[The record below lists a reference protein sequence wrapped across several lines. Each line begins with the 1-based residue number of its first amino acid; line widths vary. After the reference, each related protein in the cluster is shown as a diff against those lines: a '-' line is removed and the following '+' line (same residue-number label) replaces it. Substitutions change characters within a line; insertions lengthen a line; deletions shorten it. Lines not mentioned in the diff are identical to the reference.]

1 MAKARGRR
9 LTPRHA
15 ERRKPG
21 NQSHCI
27 DAMPEP
33 STVCYAIS
41 SGSYSDY
48 KINAVFS
55 SKEKA
60 EAKLNFFADGKIE
73 EFPFDPEMAE
83 APAGMLPFACYSH
96 KWDSATCE
104 YVPCLRAF
112 SVDYDSVVRA
122 GNKVSA
128 WVGTASITY
137 VWAKDRDHAIK
148 IAAERFA
155 HHDAIKAGIAC

>member
-1 MAKARGRR
+1 
-9 LTPRHA
+9 
-15 ERRKPG
+15 
-21 NQSHCI
+21 
-27 DAMPEP
+27 MPEP

-60 EAKLNFFADGKIE
+60 EAKLSLFADGKIE
-73 EFPFDPEMAE
+73 EFPFDPKMAE
-83 APAGMLPFACYSH
+83 ASAGMLPFVCDSH
-96 KWDSATCE
+96 KWDLAAGE
-104 YVPCLRAF
+104 YVPCLEAF
-112 SVDYDSVVRA
+112 LVDYGPVVRA

-128 WVGTASITY
+128 RTTSGSTIMFTY
-137 VWAKDRDHAIK
+137 VWAKDKDHAIK

>member
-1 MAKARGRR
+1 
-9 LTPRHA
+9 
-15 ERRKPG
+15 
-21 NQSHCI
+21 
-27 DAMPEP
+27 MPEP

-60 EAKLNFFADGKIE
+60 EAKLSLFADGKIE

-83 APAGMLPFACYSH
+83 APAGMLPFACYNY
-96 KWDSATCE
+96 KWDSAICGW
-104 YVPCLRAF
+104 VPCLQAF

-128 WVGTASITY
+128 WVGTAITTY

-155 HHDAIKAGIAC
+155 QHDAIKAGIAC

>member
-1 MAKARGRR
+1 
-9 LTPRHA
+9 
-15 ERRKPG
+15 
-21 NQSHCI
+21 
-27 DAMPEP
+27 MPEP

-41 SGSYSDY
+41 SSSYSDY

-60 EAKLNFFADGKIE
+60 KAKLSLFADGKIE
-73 EFPFDPEMAE
+73 EFSFDPEMAE

-128 WVGTASITY
+128 WVGPAIITY
-137 VWAKDRDHAIK
+137 AWAKDRDHAIK
-148 IAAERFA
+148 IAAERFTQ
-155 HHDAIKAGIAC
+155 HDAIADA

>member
-1 MAKARGRR
+1 
-9 LTPRHA
+9 
-15 ERRKPG
+15 
-21 NQSHCI
+21 
-27 DAMPEP
+27 MPEP

-60 EAKLNFFADGKIE
+60 EAKLNLFADGKIE

-128 WVGTASITY
+128 WGGHITTY

-148 IAAERFA
+148 IGAERFA
-155 HHDAIKAGIAC
+155 QHDAIADA